1 MDNTEKNWLEENAA
15 VVGGVILLILFII
28 IIILLIVIYRSIFKQ
43 KVKPT
48 MIFLFLSLI
57 FECKKAHKF
66 SLDYDSVLYFRK
78 RKRTEDVLVFYP
90 IQLVMGI
97 SEEKVYIL
105 RVLFSALIFLP
116 STKKKR
122 LIHQLKQKMKWLKRV
137 LFKNIQ
143 KI

>member
-43 KVKPT
+43 KVKPN
-48 MIFLFLSLI
+48 MIFLFFLS
-57 FECKKAHKF
+57 FKKAHKF